1 MEESEWPGYLWEEG
15 FGGLE
20 CSSFMPI
27 GTEIFNM
34 FNNQQRYSG
43 EWNQTAALDTRFKI
57 GYEQAK
63 QAKLP
68 TEIV

>member
-20 CSSFMPI
+20 GSSFVPN

-34 FNNQQRYSG
+34 FNHQQRYSG
-43 EWNQTAALDTRFKI
+43 
-57 GYEQAK
+57 G
-63 QAKLP
+63 
-68 TEIV
+68 